1 MNGLELAR
9 RYYLEVG
16 RPMLEAE
23 YAEYMP
29 RIAAGLAGEGS
40 ECLGYDDAI
49 SRDHDFGP
57 GFCLWLNAEDFS
69 AIGKRLQASYEA
81 PPAEFG
87 GFPARNTSARG
98 GGRVGVMEISAFYGY
113 FIGSEQPPA
122 SLTRWLRLPEEK
134 LAAAV
139 SGEVFSDP
147 SGEFSSIREALLQ
160 YYPEDVRVKKIAARA
175 AVMAQSGQYN
185 YARCMQRGDDA
196 AACIALGEFL
206 KSAMSMIY
214 LLNRRYAP
222 YYKWMFRGLSGL
234 ERVKAARPLL
244 GELSRLGS
252 QEEAW
257 RKPYPAGF
265 NPYVNIRDRKVELIE
280 EICALTAE
288 ELRRQGLT
296 DSRDDFLEAHTWE
309 IMKRIRDPEIRG
321 RHVLEG

>member
-23 YAEYMP
+23 YAQYLP

-69 AIGKRLQASYEA
+69 AVGKRLQASYEA
-81 PPAEFG
+81 LPAEFG

-98 GGRVGVMEISAFYGY
+98 GGRVGVMEISAFYGC
-113 FIGSEQPPA
+113 FIGAEQPPA
-122 SLTRWLRLPEEK
+122 SLMRWLRLPEEK

-147 SGEFSSIREALLQ
+147 SGEFSAVREALLQ

-175 AVMAQSGQYN
+175 AAMAQSGQYN
-185 YARCMQRGDDA
+185 YARCMRRGDET

-222 YYKWMFRGLSGL
+222 YYKWMFRGLSEL
-234 ERVKAARPLL
+234 ERVKEARPLL

-252 QEEAW
+252 QGEAW
-257 RKPYPAGF
+257 QKPHPAGF
-265 NPYVNIRDRKVELIE
+265 NPYVNTRDRKVELIE
-280 EICALTAE
+280 AICALTAK

-309 IMKRIRDPEIRG
+309 IMKRIRDPQLRS

>member
-1 MNGLELAR
+1 MQGGE
-9 RYYLEVG
+9 EG
-16 RPMLEAE
+16 
-23 YAEYMP
+23 
-29 RIAAGLAGEGS
+29 AAG
-40 ECLGYDDAI
+40 
-49 SRDHDFGP
+49 F
-57 GFCLWLNAEDFS
+57 
-69 AIGKRLQASYEA
+69 
-81 PPAEFG
+81 
-87 GFPARNTSARG
+87 
-98 GGRVGVMEISAFYGY
+98 
-113 FIGSEQPPA
+113 
-122 SLTRWLRLPEEK
+122 
-134 LAAAV
+134 
-139 SGEVFSDP
+139 
-147 SGEFSSIREALLQ
+147 
-160 YYPEDVRVKKIAARA
+160 
-175 AVMAQSGQYN
+175 
-185 YARCMQRGDDA
+185 
-196 AACIALGEFL
+196 ALGEFL
-206 KSAMSMIY
+206 KGAMSMIS